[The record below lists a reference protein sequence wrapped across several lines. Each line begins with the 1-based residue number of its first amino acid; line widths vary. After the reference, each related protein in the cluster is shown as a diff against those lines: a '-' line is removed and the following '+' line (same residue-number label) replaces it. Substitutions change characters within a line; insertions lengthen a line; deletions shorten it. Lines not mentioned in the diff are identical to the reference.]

1 MLSLT
6 SKTCTK
12 YSMIFF
18 VCSIFLGTL
27 LVMRGSVG
35 IIVKSFHNLSEVS
48 LVFIYCLCFLLSGLS
63 LLFSTGVYATPLKKW
78 TAIVHFGCLYWVLYI
93 FIGFIGIQRYDLIA
107 YLLLTIWLLKK
118 KDQKREAIICLGL
131 PMALSVGLFIEINL
145 VFIYYL
151 CCLLSGLSLLFST
164 GVHSK
169 LLKRWAA
176 FIHFACVFGVV
187 FIFIGFVSIARF
199 DWLIALIAYL
209 LLSIWLVKTKD
220 QKRVAII
227 CLGLPMILSAGFFIR
242 VHYSYLTS
250 GNYLHTLGFLILL
263 SLSGLVGLILAANLK
278 NENRKVKW
286 VLLGINYFF
295 ATYFHIVVWIFGL

>member
-1 MLSLT
+1 MLSLD
-6 SKTCTK
+6 SKTCIK
-12 YSMIFF
+12 VSRNFLIGSFFLMMLMIVGLLGKVNGFIPLSDLPEGSLMIF
-18 VCSIFLGTL
+18 
-27 LVMRGSVG
+27 
-35 IIVKSFHNLSEVS
+35 
-48 LVFIYCLCFLLSGLS
+48 
-63 LLFSTGVYATPLKKW
+63 
-78 TAIVHFGCLYWVLYI
+78 
-93 FIGFIGIQRYDLIA
+93 
-107 YLLLTIWLLKK
+107 
-118 KDQKREAIICLGL
+118 
-131 PMALSVGLFIEINL
+131 
-145 VFIYYL
+145 YYL
-151 CCLLSGLSLLFST
+151 SCLLSGLSLLFST

-176 FIHFACVFGVV
+176 FIHFACIFGVV

-199 DWLIALIAYL
+199 DWLIALIVYL
-209 LLSIWLVKTKD
+209 LLSIWLLKTKD

-250 GNYLHTLGFLILL
+250 GDYLRTLEFLILL
-263 SLSGLVGLILAANLK
+263 SLSGVVGLILAANLK

>member
-48 LVFIYCLCFLLSGLS
+48 LVFIY
-63 LLFSTGVYATPLKKW
+63 
-78 TAIVHFGCLYWVLYI
+78 
-93 FIGFIGIQRYDLIA
+93 
-107 YLLLTIWLLKK
+107 
-118 KDQKREAIICLGL
+118 
-131 PMALSVGLFIEINL
+131 
-145 VFIYYL
+145 YL

-176 FIHFACVFGVV
+176 FIHFACIFGVV

-199 DWLIALIAYL
+199 DWLIALIVYL
-209 LLSIWLVKTKD
+209 LLSIWLLKTKD

-250 GNYLHTLGFLILL
+250 GDYLRTLEFLILL
-263 SLSGLVGLILAANLK
+263 SLSGVVGLILAANLK
-278 NENRKVKW
+278 NENRRVKW

>member
-1 MLSLT
+1 MLSLD
-6 SKTCTK
+6 SKTCIKVSRNFLIGSFFLMTLMIVGLLGK
-12 YSMIFF
+12 VYGFIPLSDLPEGSLMIF
-18 VCSIFLGTL
+18 
-27 LVMRGSVG
+27 
-35 IIVKSFHNLSEVS
+35 
-48 LVFIYCLCFLLSGLS
+48 
-63 LLFSTGVYATPLKKW
+63 
-78 TAIVHFGCLYWVLYI
+78 
-93 FIGFIGIQRYDLIA
+93 
-107 YLLLTIWLLKK
+107 
-118 KDQKREAIICLGL
+118 
-131 PMALSVGLFIEINL
+131 
-145 VFIYYL
+145 YYL
-151 CCLLSGLSLLFST
+151 SCLLSGLSLIFST
-164 GVHSK
+164 GAHSK

-176 FIHFACVFGVV
+176 FIHFACIFGVV

-209 LLSIWLVKTKD
+209 LLSIWLLKTKD

-250 GNYLHTLGFLILL
+250 GDYLRTLGFLILL
-263 SLSGLVGLILAANLK
+263 SLSGVVGLILAANLK

>member
-12 YSMIFF
+12 YSMVFF

-48 LVFIYCLCFLLSGLS
+48 LVLIYCLCFLLSGLS

-131 PMALSVGLFIEINL
+131 PMGFDSRTFYRDQSSVHL
-145 VFIYYL
+145 
-151 CCLLSGLSLLFST
+151 LSLLFTQWTQFAFFYWCTFKTFKKMGSF
-164 GVHSK
+164 HS
-169 LLKRWAA
+169 
-176 FIHFACVFGVV
+176 F
-187 FIFIGFVSIARF
+187 
-199 DWLIALIAYL
+199 
-209 LLSIWLVKTKD
+209 
-220 QKRVAII
+220 
-227 CLGLPMILSAGFFIR
+227 CL
-242 VHYSYLTS
+242 
-250 GNYLHTLGFLILL
+250 
-263 SLSGLVGLILAANLK
+263 
-278 NENRKVKW
+278 
-286 VLLGINYFF
+286 YFWSRI
-295 ATYFHIVVWIFGL
+295 YFYRLC

>member
-6 SKTCTK
+6 SETCTK

-18 VCSIFLGTL
+18 VCNIFLGTL

-48 LVFIYCLCFLLSGLS
+48 LVLIYCLCFLLSGLS

-131 PMALSVGLFIEINL
+131 PM
-145 VFIYYL
+145 
-151 CCLLSGLSLLFST
+151 
-164 GVHSK
+164 
-169 LLKRWAA
+169 
-176 FIHFACVFGVV
+176 
-187 FIFIGFVSIARF
+187 
-199 DWLIALIAYL
+199 
-209 LLSIWLVKTKD
+209 
-220 QKRVAII
+220 
-227 CLGLPMILSAGFFIR
+227 ILSAGFFIR

-250 GNYLHTLGFLILL
+250 GDCLRTLGFLILL

-286 VLLGINYFF
+286 DLLGINYFF

>member
-48 LVFIYCLCFLLSGLS
+48 LVLIYCLCFLLSGLS

-107 YLLLTIWLLKK
+107 
-118 KDQKREAIICLGL
+118 
-131 PMALSVGLFIEINL
+131 
-145 VFIYYL
+145 
-151 CCLLSGLSLLFST
+151 
-164 GVHSK
+164 
-169 LLKRWAA
+169 
-176 FIHFACVFGVV
+176 
-187 FIFIGFVSIARF
+187 
-199 DWLIALIAYL
+199 
-209 LLSIWLVKTKD
+209 
-220 QKRVAII
+220 
-227 CLGLPMILSAGFFIR
+227 
-242 VHYSYLTS
+242 
-250 GNYLHTLGFLILL
+250 
-263 SLSGLVGLILAANLK
+263 
-278 NENRKVKW
+278 
-286 VLLGINYFF
+286 
-295 ATYFHIVVWIFGL
+295 